1 MPCDIVRFPC
11 GSMSQQRTRWPSS
24 AKATARFSVVV
35 VFATPPFWLANTITL
50 LTGGSDASG
59 YSYAPVFARGS
70 RNPPSP
76 CQSARAPG
84 GDASPVPC
92 GPVRALLDKRL
103 VFVTGKGGVGK
114 STIAAALG
122 IVAARRGR
130 RTVVAELSAQDRV
143 QRLFE
148 HGGQH
153 FVEVEVAPGLF
164 TISVDPDHA
173 MDEYLRV
180 KVGGVGHMLGASRLF
195 HAFTMATPGMREL
208 LSVGKVWELSQSA
221 RRTEGADPYD
231 LVICDSP
238 ATGHG
243 VGLLKTPRT
252 FAEIA
257 RVGPIAH
264 QARQIAK
271 TIADREF
278 TGVVAVAT
286 PEEMPV
292 NETLLLHDSL
302 AEDDL
307 TLDLV
312 VLNALYPV
320 RFEDR
325 EVDQLATALRRARSP
340 LSRSALGAAL
350 SEHARA
356 ETQREQEGRLRGTLD
371 GRVVALPFLFADHL
385 GVEQIEELADALEPQ
400 L

>member
-1 MPCDIVRFPC
+1 VGRAEFPIIE
-11 GSMSQQRTRWPSS
+11 RAEREPIPS
-24 AKATARFSVVV
+24 
-35 VFATPPFWLANTITL
+35 
-50 LTGGSDASG
+50 
-59 YSYAPVFARGS
+59 
-70 RNPPSP
+70 
-76 CQSARAPG
+76 
-84 GDASPVPC
+84 
-92 GPVRALLDKRL
+92 GPVRRLLDKRL

-114 STIAAALG
+114 STVAAALG
-122 IVAARRGR
+122 VLAARRGR

-148 HGGQH
+148 HGGEH
-153 FVEVEVAPGLF
+153 FVEIEVAPGLF
-164 TISVDPDHA
+164 TISIDPDHA

-180 KVGGVGHMLGASRLF
+180 KAGGIGHMLGSSRLF

-208 LSVGKVWELSQSA
+208 LSIGKVWELSQSE

-231 LVICDSP
+231 LVICDAP

-252 FAEIA
+252 FSEIA

-264 QARQIAK
+264 QGRQIAK
-271 TIADREF
+271 TLANRKF

-292 NETLLLHDSL
+292 NETLSL
-302 AEDDL
+302 RAGLAQDGLE
-307 TLDLV
+307 LDLAV
-312 VLNALYPV
+312 VNALYPV
-320 RFEDR
+320 RFDKR
-325 EVDQLATALRRARSP
+325 EVKQLTGALRRARSP

-356 ETQREQEGRLRGTLD
+356 QTQRGQEGRLRAELD
-371 GRVVALPFLFADHL
+371 GRLATLPYLFVDHV
-385 GVEQIEELADALEPQ
+385 GPEEVEELADALEPQ